1 MGTVFFVFMI
11 NICILILYVP
21 IKMCAMKSRR
31 AKTLSKKM
39 EKALFFRW
47 WIIFVQEAYLDLFLA
62 VCINLH
68 NIDSSWWSS
77 IDDIFNNIL
86 VIVILALLLALPLF
100 ILAYLC
106 PNYRKLKKKVFM

>member
-1 MGTVFFVFMI
+1 
-11 NICILILYVP
+11 
-21 IKMCAMKSRR
+21 
-31 AKTLSKKM
+31 M